1 MLILVALLCAFFG
14 STFIFGAVG
23 LAYTQL
29 LFFIAV
35 RMIIAGFLLLG
46 YTLVRAQKRRITIR
60 EVAPF
65 LMMGATFILFPYIA
79 ESFALQ
85 YLPAA
90 KVSLLWSLEAFVTA
104 LLSWKY
110 FGERMTNRKWLGMII
125 GFLGLIPVL
134 VHQGG
139 RELLLYSLAGF
150 STADMMLICCVVLTA
165 YSWITFRRLLR
176 AGYSAVQI
184 NGIAMFTGGILALL
198 GSLVFES
205 WHPVPISPLS
215 AWPVVAGCIGALI
228 IVGNLVSY
236 NLYGFLLK
244 RYTATFL
251 SVSCGSIPFFTALFE
266 WLFLGRIV
274 SYAFVI
280 SFAAVCVGLF
290 IFHREELRQG
300 YGKIL

>member
-1 MLILVALLCAFFG
+1 MLILVVILCALFG

-23 LAYTQL
+23 LAYAQL

-35 RMIIAGFLLLG
+35 RMIIAGCLLLG

-60 EVAPF
+60 DVAPF

-104 LLSWKY
+104 LFSWKY
-110 FGERMTNRKWLGMII
+110 FGERMTTRKWLGMII
-125 GFLGLIPVL
+125 GFVGLIPVL
-134 VHQGG
+134 MHQGG
-139 RELLLYSLAGF
+139 RELLLHSLAGF
-150 STADMMLICCVVLTA
+150 STADVMLVSCVILTS
-165 YSWITFRRLLR
+165 YSWITFRRLLH

-184 NGIAMFTGGILALL
+184 NGIAMLTGGLLALL
-198 GSLVFES
+198 GSLAFES
-205 WHPVPISPLS
+205 WTPVPINPVS
-215 AWPVVAGCIGALI
+215 AWHIVAACIGALI
-228 IVGNLVSY
+228 IIGNLICY

-274 SYAFVI
+274 SYAFVL
-280 SFAAVCVGLF
+280 SFAAVCIGLF

-300 YGKIL
+300 YGKHL